1 MDFSKLGG
9 LISSV
14 APTLAT
20 AIGGPLAGLA
30 VKTVSNVLLGRPDG
44 SQEELEKAIQTA
56 TPEQIL
62 QLKKTDADFR
72 IRMKELDIDL
82 EKIAAQDRSEA
93 RQKETSTRDWTP
105 RILAFIVVGGFFG
118 CLAWMLLRGM
128 PQSGTE
134 AILMMLGALTN
145 TVTAVIAYYF
155 GSSAGR
161 EKGSGTGSGQL
172 GVK

>member
-93 RQKETSTRDWTP
+93 RQKETTTRDWTP
-105 RILAFIVVGGFFG
+105 RILAFIVVGGFF
-118 CLAWMLLRGM
+118 
-128 PQSGTE
+128 T
-134 AILMMLGALTN
+134 I
-145 TVTAVIAYYF
+145 IF
-155 GSSAGR
+155 GSGIAASAV
-161 EKGSGTGSGQL
+161 
-172 GVK
+172 GVPTRVNKPSWPASLAALRSA